1 MRTTSLFLI
10 LVGLVLV
17 MLSLASGGGLA
28 AGPAA
33 APTAGGVPVV
43 VSILPGPT
51 TPPQSSPPPS
61 TPAPTTPAGPTL
73 PGPTSPGNTPAV
85 PPGGAVTPSPP
96 AGGTMPGTG
105 TAGFGWLFWTGVALV
120 VFGVVLLVLAAPRRR
135 GTPA

>member
-43 VSILPGPT
+43 VSILPGPASGTPPPPGPTTPATT
-51 TPPQSSPPPS
+51 TPPQSTPAAS
-61 TPAPTTPAGPTL
+61 TPAPTTR
-73 PGPTSPGNTPAV
+73 PGPTASGPTGRGRDTLATGRWNDAGHRNRRARLAV
-85 PPGGAVTPSPP
+85 LDRLWP
-96 AGGTMPGTG
+96 
-105 TAGFGWLFWTGVALV
+105 
-120 VFGVVLLVLAAPRRR
+120 
-135 GTPA
+135 